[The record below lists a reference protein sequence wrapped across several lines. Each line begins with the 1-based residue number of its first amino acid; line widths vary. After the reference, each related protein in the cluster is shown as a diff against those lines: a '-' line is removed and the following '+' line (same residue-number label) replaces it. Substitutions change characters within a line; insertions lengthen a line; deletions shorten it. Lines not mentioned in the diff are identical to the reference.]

1 MNRWVFDLGNT
12 RLKAA
17 PLDARGRVGEVVAIA
32 HGAAGFEAD
41 LARWLPRSF
50 DVAYLASVAAEEVR
64 VAVLQALSTRCRRI
78 AIARTTRRWN
88 GLRIAYAEPSR
99 LGVDRFLAMLAI
111 HNANTGPALVCGVGT
126 ALTIDLLDADG
137 QHRGGRIAP
146 SPALMREALHRRAA
160 HLSIDGGRYSEFAD
174 DTIDALAS
182 GCDGAALA
190 LIERSLAEAARE
202 PGRAP
207 TLVLHG
213 GGAPGLVDR
222 LPSARLLPTL
232 VLDGLAD
239 WAALDGHG

>member
-88 GLRIAYAEPSR
+88 GLRIA
-99 LGVDRFLAMLAI
+99 
-111 HNANTGPALVCGVGT
+111 
-126 ALTIDLLDADG
+126 
-137 QHRGGRIAP
+137 
-146 SPALMREALHRRAA
+146 
-160 HLSIDGGRYSEFAD
+160 
-174 DTIDALAS
+174 
-182 GCDGAALA
+182 
-190 LIERSLAEAARE
+190 
-202 PGRAP
+202 
-207 TLVLHG
+207 
-213 GGAPGLVDR
+213 
-222 LPSARLLPTL
+222 
-232 VLDGLAD
+232 
-239 WAALDGHG
+239 